1 MTSKHYV
8 YTPLYANDFKTLG
21 LQATEC

>member
-1 MTSKHYV
+1 MASKHYV